1 KLDEL
6 YVVMYQI
13 CFFFFQAEDGIR
25 DRNVTGVQTCALPIS
40 AGDQFNY
47 KIIFIPKIE
56 SFNIEYDLAHHP
68 RVLQAV
74 ECLFEIGKRIGPVHD
89 RPDFMLFDEFK
100 HFMQLL
106 CTRHG
111 GAEKIVL
118 PIEEFLRSKSTVSPA
133 DAPNAVSVPP
143 RRNWPT
149 DLLNVAAPTL
159 SITTSTFSPESSSF
173 QSASLSIALSAPS
186 SSACMRFSSD
196 LHCTSTFA
204 PAAFANCSRN
214 VPAPPVAPGMRT
226 VMPSLTFAR
235 VKSARYAVMADSA
248 RTPAS
253 SQERCPGLGTA
264 FSAGRVIY
272 SANVPSKGIP
282 TISKP

>member
-118 PIEEFLRSKSTVSPA
+118 PIEEFSQIEFH
-133 DAPNAVSVPP
+133 SVTG
-143 RRNWPT
+143 RCSERC
-149 DLLNVAAPTL
+149 
-159 SITTSTFSPESSSF
+159 
-173 QSASLSIALSAPS
+173 Q
-186 SSACMRFSSD
+186 C
-196 LHCTSTFA
+196 
-204 PAAFANCSRN
+204 PAAAQLADRFVEGCRTDTFNHN
-214 VPAPPVAPGMRT
+214 VN
-226 VMPSLTFAR
+226 L
-235 VKSARYAVMADSA
+235 
-248 RTPAS
+248 
-253 SQERCPGLGTA
+253 
-264 FSAGRVIY
+264 
-272 SANVPSKGIP
+272 
-282 TISKP
+282 